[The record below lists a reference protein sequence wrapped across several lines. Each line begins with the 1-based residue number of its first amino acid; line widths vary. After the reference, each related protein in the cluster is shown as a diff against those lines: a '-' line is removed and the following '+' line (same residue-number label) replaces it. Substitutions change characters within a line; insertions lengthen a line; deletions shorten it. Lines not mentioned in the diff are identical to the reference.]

1 MKKIILILT
10 VITTAAM
17 QAQDKTIQPQISVS
31 GEGKVKVIPDQAMIS
46 IAVETKGKESSKVK
60 TENDRIIDKALK
72 YLKSTKIEQKDIKT
86 ERVSLSP
93 RHDYNKKEDYY
104 VANQTINIFLRDLS
118 QYETVMDGLIKAGV
132 NRINYVTFQSSQ
144 LEKLK
149 SEARVLAVKDAK
161 RKAEDFAGALG
172 QKVGK
177 AIIISD
183 NSQPIYNPPIYRN
196 MMMADA
202 KLEGEMASE
211 TLAVGEMEVNTNVSI
226 TFVLE

>member
-1 MKKIILILT
+1 MTT
-10 VITTAAM
+10 VAM

-46 IAVETKGKESSKVK
+46 IAVESKGKESSKVK
-60 TENDRIIDKALK
+60 AENDRIIDKALK
-72 YLKSTKIEQKDIKT
+72 YLKTTKIDQKDIKT
-86 ERVSLSP
+86 ERVSLYS

-118 QYETVMDGLIKAGV
+118 QYETVMDGLMKAGV
-132 NRINYVTFQSSQ
+132 NQINSVTFQSSQ

-149 SEARVLAVKDAK
+149 SEARILAVKDAK
-161 RKAEDFAGALG
+161 QKAEDFATALG

-177 AIIISD
+177 AIIVSD
-183 NSQPIYNPPIYRN
+183 NSQPMYNPPIYRN
-196 MMMADA
+196 MMMAEA
-202 KLEGEMASE
+202 KAGGDSAQE